1 MQKGRRKSYKA
12 LYLDAKEDR
21 DYWFKQ
27 FKAMEKKCE
36 ELEKL
41 GFKKHNC
48 YGCDGYIYEYDIY
61 KNNGLYITI
70 EIMPDRTITLDVN
83 CDEDWTDKLDIFYEL
98 FANDMVEKDGE

>member
-1 MQKGRRKSYKA
+1 MLKI
-12 LYLDAKEDR
+12 KED
-21 DYWFKQ
+21 KMQ
-27 FKAMEKKCE
+27 
-36 ELEKL
+36 ELEKF

-48 YGCDGYIYEYDIY
+48 YGCDGHIYEYNIY

-83 CDEDWTDKLDIFYEL
+83 CDEDWVDELDIFWEL